1 MKQPI
6 AEFRAAAELFTIFSL
21 GCGIDA
27 LFFQW
32 SGFSAVQPNP
42 WWAVVL
48 VVAWR
53 HGTVYGLFTV
63 ALVTLQVWLAQG
75 LINGMEWKSVS
86 LSLGILKE
94 PLAWLVAAVLV
105 GELRRAERARFM
117 LLNAQMREAQI
128 GQQHA
133 WDDAELLRKRN
144 EDLLGQLQAQTDV
157 AQFAYRA
164 IRRLE
169 RVTAETFGEWM
180 RDVVVGVLHPRSFS
194 VFFVDESGLR
204 RGLVWG
210 GHDDLVIPS
219 NYGKDTTLYR
229 EVIEQGRVLCVANP
243 SEAELMEKFG
253 VLAGPIRAGAQGTVI
268 GLIKIESIDFSRLN
282 DHAVAS
288 VRMIG
293 EWIGAAVT
301 ELRQKNENVATKAI
315 IGDEFTSNR
324 GTRQPLVL
332 IDGLAKRIG
341 FAVSVIII
349 ELHLLDDLDSDSRHS
364 ACTAVARA
372 LSELRVTDYLLPGD
386 MNEGRYVLV
395 LAKTT
400 EKEAKSVAQ
409 RVKALVRRHLPAAL
423 QDLPISTRVETW
435 PGQTQDPMMFSKVG

>member
-1 MKQPI
+1 MKQSI
-6 AEFRAAAELFTIFSL
+6 SEFRAAAELFTIFSL
-21 GCGIDA
+21 GCAIDA

-32 SGFSAVQPNP
+32 SGFATVQPNP
-42 WWAVVL
+42 WWGVVL
-48 VVAWR
+48 AVAWR
-53 HGTVYGLFTV
+53 QGTVYGLFAV

-75 LINGMEWKSVS
+75 LINGMDWKSIS

-105 GELRRAERARFM
+105 GELRRAEHARFM
-117 LLNAQMREAQI
+117 LLSAQTREAQI
-128 GQQHA
+128 GRQHA
-133 WDDAELLRKRN
+133 WEDAELLRKRN

-169 RVTAETFGEWM
+169 RVTAESFGEWM
-180 RDVVVGVLHPRSFS
+180 RDVVVGVMHPRCFS
-194 VFFVDESGLR
+194 VFFIEENGLR

-210 GHDDLVIPS
+210 AHDDHIIPAR
-219 NYGKDTTLYR
+219 YDKDSPLYR

-243 SEAELMEKFG
+243 SDAELIEKFG
-253 VLAGPIRAGAQGTVI
+253 VLAGPIRVGTQGAVI

-293 EWIGAAVT
+293 EWIGAAAT

-315 IGDEFTSNR
+315 IGDEFTSIR
-324 GTRQPLVL
+324 GKRQPLVL

-341 FAVSVIII
+341 FAVSVVIV
-349 ELHLLDDLDSDSRHS
+349 ELHLLDDLDGDSRHA
-364 ACTAVARA
+364 ACTAVAHA
-372 LSELRVTDYLLPGD
+372 LSELRVTDYLLPGE
-386 MNEGRYVLV
+386 MNDGRYALV

-409 RVKALVRRHLPAAL
+409 RVKASVRRHLPAEL
-423 QDLPISTRVETW
+423 QDIPISTRVETW
-435 PGQTQDPMMFSKVG
+435 PGQSRDSMMLSKVG